1 MTQWDGVDYCFAPEI
16 SEADRQ
22 TVVENA
28 APILSAIRE
37 RTGAAEEGWTLCL
50 RSDDYAPWVRDHRL
64 YLGLANVDSMDLPVG
79 LAQMAFGV
87 GVPYGLEYSLGIRT
101 AQDLGLAAEEPEASL
116 ERALELCA
124 AQPAYLDLNYA
135 CFLAPYADEETLPLV
150 GRIALSFYDFLEGTG
165 KMDLFTQYSPE
176 NYRTYL
182 NEFIGS
188 HGLEDYNNSD
198 LDGTVFYNGGRDIR
212 LVWENTDGIFYV
224 YEGYEAKYPA
234 QDESPDEINSAYPYL
249 RGLVADYKAQ
259 AAYMR
264 QVLENFE
271 PDTSPVTVRFFQ
283 NPDHNYRTSGAFLSS
298 TEEIQMYWNHAFQ
311 HEYGHYLFRDQGPQ
325 DWVNECFCSYYN
337 VAAMTPQLTDTWYA
351 EVLSAQA
358 LDPNDPE
365 DAEDYAFEQE
375 VAEHLGHPVDMYSME
390 DYIYD
395 LNAYLIWKGRDLMGE
410 VVNESGGRGAKICF
424 YYYLTTLRGEEAVK
438 EALWNQDPESVF
450 GRSWMELRRDWKQSC
465 EETFAWVGR

>member
-1 MTQWDGVDYCFAPEI
+1 
-16 SEADRQ
+16 
-22 TVVENA
+22 
-28 APILSAIRE
+28 
-37 RTGAAEEGWTLCL
+37 
-50 RSDDYAPWVRDHRL
+50 
-64 YLGLANVDSMDLPVG
+64 
-79 LAQMAFGV
+79 
-87 GVPYGLEYSLGIRT
+87 
-101 AQDLGLAAEEPEASL
+101 
-116 ERALELCA
+116 
-124 AQPAYLDLNYA
+124 
-135 CFLAPYADEETLPLV
+135 
-150 GRIALSFYDFLEGTG
+150 
-165 KMDLFTQYSPE
+165 MDLFTQYSPE

-264 QVLENFE
+264 QVLEHFE

-283 NPDHNYRTSGAFLSS
+283 NPDHNYRAFGAFLSS

-311 HEYGHYLFRDQGPQ
+311 HEYGHYLFRDQGTQ
-325 DWVNECFCSYYN
+325 DWVNECFCGYYN

-365 DAEDYAFEQE
+365 DAEDYALEQE

-390 DYIYD
+390 DYTYD

-465 EETFAWVGR
+465 EETFAWGGR